1 VDLELTAEQRLLAE
15 TINDVLTKRY
25 RPSDRLDL
33 LQSDQGW
40 SREMWR
46 CYADL
51 GLLGLTFEE
60 RYGGAGMGIAE
71 LSVVTESFGRAL
83 VLEPYLSTV
92 ILGGGLIAAV
102 GSPELKASVLPRV
115 AAGEMLLAFAHT
127 ELDTRWSLTDIQTSA
142 APDGGGWRIS
152 GQKISVLG
160 GDSADAVIVTGRTPG
175 GPIGLF
181 LISGSAV
188 RRNVYQMQDGLR
200 GADLLFEDAP
210 AAKLGPP
217 SGALS
222 AVESVLDVATAALC
236 AEAVGVMES
245 ALWMTVDYLKSRKQF
260 GRPLAD
266 LQALQHRAAD
276 MYVSLEQ
283 ARSMALLARLAVEI
297 DDMRRRRTAIQA
309 AKIHIDL
316 AGRHITQQAVQL
328 HGAIGLTMEYPVGHY
343 FRRMS
348 VITKTF
354 ADVDTLVESVGS
366 AGGLISVAPY

>member
-1 VDLELTAEQRLLAE
+1 
-15 TINDVLTKRY
+15 
-25 RPSDRLDL
+25 
-33 LQSDQGW
+33 
-40 SREMWR
+40 MWR

-60 RYGGAGMGIAE
+60 RYGGAGMGVAE
-71 LSVVTESFGRAL
+71 LSVVAESFGRAL

-92 ILGGGLIAAV
+92 ILGGGLIAAA

-181 LISGSAV
+181 LVPGSAV

-200 GADLLFEDAP
+200 GADLLFEDVP

-217 SGALS
+217 SGALP

-236 AEAVGVMES
+236 AEAVGVMGS

-283 ARSMALLARLAVEI
+283 ARSMALLARLAIEI

-354 ADVDTLVESVGS
+354 ADVDTLVESVGA
-366 AGGLISVAPY
+366 AGGLISVAPR